1 MIPVA
6 NIYYLLCYAWD
17 VLDEMDR
24 SQVDPDSF
32 EMLPDL
38 LGAVLTT
45 GVRNIVKGGLHRHYM
60 ERDEPLRKL
69 RGSPLFSESVAR
81 MEPPRAVLTCR
92 FEEFT
97 EDMDHNRL
105 LKAALRIIS
114 RHPEASA
121 DIRKKARQCLPAFH
135 RVSDILA
142 APHDFSRIVLDR
154 STRHYRLPLH
164 IAKMIIADFA
174 PQESESG
181 KEFRG
186 FDTSSSTTMGT
197 LFEKFLL
204 RFYARNGREF
214 GWRSSSPQVRWNAT
228 PRQGA
233 NPSLL
238 PIMNT
243 DITLDR
249 PSRSTIIEAKFY
261 GGGAF
266 TGRHNQPKFRSEPL
280 YQLYAYL
287 DNRSASMTEADGE
300 LTGLLLYADVA
311 GGNITEPWTIGRH
324 QMTIASVDLSA
335 PWNEIHDRLMQLG
348 HES

>member
-1 MIPVA
+1 MGRPGRDGPVPGGSRFVRHA
-6 NIYYLLCYAWD
+6 
-17 VLDEMDR
+17 
-24 SQVDPDSF
+24 S
-32 EMLPDL
+32 DL

-45 GVRNIVKGGLHRHYM
+45 GVRNIVK
-60 ERDEPLRKL
+60 E
-69 RGSPLFSESVAR
+69 GSIVNTWSAMNHSANSGEAPLFSESVAR

-114 RHPEASA
+114 RHPEASTK
-121 DIRKKARQCLPAFH
+121 IRKQAKQCLPAFH
-135 RVSDILA
+135 RVSDIVASLHDFNSIVFGPKLTA
-142 APHDFSRIVLDR
+142 LSASAPHRQDDHHGLRTRGVGVRKGIPRI
-154 STRHYRLPLH
+154 RHFELH
-164 IAKMIIADFA
+164 DHGDPVREVPA
-174 PQESESG
+174 PILCE
-181 KEFRG
+181 
-186 FDTSSSTTMGT
+186 
-197 LFEKFLL
+197 
-204 RFYARNGREF
+204 ARPGIRVAEHKPP
-214 GWRSSSPQVRWNAT
+214 SAWNAT

-233 NPSLL
+233 DPSLL
-238 PIMNT
+238 PVMNT
-243 DITLDR
+243 DITLER

-266 TGRHNQPKFRSEPL
+266 TGRHNQPKFRSDHL

-287 DNRSASMTEADGE
+287 DNRSATMTEADGE
-300 LTGLLLYADVA
+300 LTGLLLYADVT

-335 PWNEIHDRLMQLG
+335 PWKEIHDRLMQLG

>member
-1 MIPVA
+1 MPPRIPSCERHRGRTPRLQLASCWTEAHGIIGSRSTVA
-6 NIYYLLCYAWD
+6 KNDHRGLRTPG
-17 VLDEMDR
+17 V
-24 SQVDPDSF
+24 
-32 EMLPDL
+32 
-38 LGAVLTT
+38 
-45 GVRNIVKGGLHRHYM
+45 GVREG
-60 ERDEPLRKL
+60 
-69 RGSPLFSESVAR
+69 
-81 MEPPRAVLTCR
+81 T
-92 FEEFT
+92 
-97 EDMDHNRL
+97 
-105 LKAALRIIS
+105 
-114 RHPEASA
+114 
-121 DIRKKARQCLPAFH
+121 
-135 RVSDILA
+135 
-142 APHDFSRIVLDR
+142 
-154 STRHYRLPLH
+154 
-164 IAKMIIADFA
+164 
-174 PQESESG
+174 
-181 KEFRG
+181 FRG

-197 LFEKFLL
+197 LFERFLL